1 MPKSVRKADDEIK
14 QALEEVMVKKK
25 SIRSVAR
32 DRDISK
38 SLQYK
43 IVMKAKEDGE
53 NLKYGRNIGNR
64 KIFRPE
70 QERLLASYL
79 KTASKMCDGLA
90 KIQTREFG
98 FYCLYANHIIRLGI
112 VYPALIEVVLLS
124 FTAVE
129 KHYKKYEFSPNM
141 IWNIVETSCMTAIK
155 TPKIIATR
163 GAKQVG
169 QITSAEREDSG
180 DITIHIALDDNDLT
194 MLTELVGREQ
204 NLQKDKDDCVCHICN
219 RVYSASQGE
228 WLACKF
234 FSKWGLRVLVSARV
248 RVWMWEKHG
257 AGVVSVW
264 SKVCV
269 QHADKK
275 ALIMGD
281 RALTFSEGDA
291 LSNRVAWYFK
301 RQGFKRGEVIAV
313 YMETQPEYVFIWLG
327 LAKLGVIGSLV
338 NSNLRG
344 AQLLHCLRVASC
356 KALIYGD
363 EMTEAI
369 KEIQD
374 ELRDMPL
381 FQYNSLDRETAEII
395 ENATPLAA
403 ELKEMPSDA
412 VTDAVATKPRDTLLY
427 IYTSGTTGF
436 PKAAIITNIKYLVFA
451 SCIQTSGR
459 LKSSDV
465 VYNPLP
471 LHHTAGGVLGV
482 GQALAHGSTVVLRKK
497 FSASNYWQDVAKY
510 ECTVAQYIGEI
521 CRYLLAVPPGPADRA
536 HKVRMIVG
544 NGLRPHIWEQFV
556 QRFSIHRVLE
566 FYGATEGNS
575 SLVNLDSK
583 VGAVGFLS
591 RLVSFIYPLIL
602 VKCDQMTGEILRDN
616 NGLCVPCEPQEPDKT
631 ASEKKMVRNVRKHGD
646 CYFNT
651 GDILVMDHYGYFYF
665 RDRTGDTFRWRGENV
680 STAEMESVI
689 SSLIGLKDT
698 IMFGVTIPN
707 VEGKAGLV
715 AIADPDNKLNLDVL
729 SRGLQSNLPTY
740 ARPLFLR
747 ILTKTPVTATFKLKK
762 KELLEQGFDPQ
773 LHKDPMYFLDQKSG
787 CYVPL
792 TRRLYEDIIQGVVKL

>member
-1 MPKSVRKADDEIK
+1 MPTAPVDEIYYP
-14 QALEEVMVKKK
+14 
-25 SIRSVAR
+25 I
-32 DRDISK
+32 I
-38 SLQYK
+38 
-43 IVMKAKEDGE
+43 
-53 NLKYGRNIGNR
+53 
-64 KIFRPE
+64 
-70 QERLLASYL
+70 YL
-79 KTASKMCDGLA
+79 KTWG
-90 KIQTREFG
+90 
-98 FYCLYANHIIRLGI
+98 RL
-112 VYPALIEVVLLS
+112 
-124 FTAVE
+124 
-129 KHYKKYEFSPNM
+129 
-141 IWNIVETSCMTAIK
+141 
-155 TPKIIATR
+155 
-163 GAKQVG
+163 
-169 QITSAEREDSG
+169 
-180 DITIHIALDDNDLT
+180 
-194 MLTELVGREQ
+194 
-204 NLQKDKDDCVCHICN
+204 
-219 RVYSASQGE
+219 
-228 WLACKF
+228 
-234 FSKWGLRVLVSARV
+234 GLRVLVSTIVRV
-248 RVWMWEKHG
+248 RMWEKHE

-356 KALIYGD
+356 KALIC
-363 EMTEAI
+363 AI
-369 KEIQD
+369 KEIKD

-381 FQYNSLDRETAEII
+381 FQYNFLDRKTAEII
-395 ENATPLAA
+395 GDAMPLAA

-412 VTDAVATKPRDTLLY
+412 VTDAVATKLHDTLLY
-427 IYTSGTTGF
+427 IYTSGTTGL
-436 PKAAIITNIKYLVFA
+436 PKAAIITNIRYLLIA
-451 SCIQTSGR
+451 SGVQTCGS

-482 GQALAHGSTVVLRKK
+482 GQALTHGNTVVLRKK
-497 FSASNYWQDVAKY
+497 FSASNYWQDAAKY

-556 QRFSIHRVLE
+556 QRFGIHRVLE

-575 SLVNLDSK
+575 NLVNLDSK
-583 VGAVGFLS
+583 VGAVGILS
-591 RLVSFIYPLIL
+591 GLLSFIYPITL
-602 VKCDQMTGEILRDN
+602 VKCDQISGEILRDS
-616 NGLCVPCEPQEPDKT
+616 NGLCVPCEPQEPGLLLGKIDTKKEVCTFAGYADKA
-631 ASEKKMVRNVRKHGD
+631 ASENKVVRNVRKHGD
-646 CYFNT
+646 CYFNS

-680 STAEMESVI
+680 STAEVESLI
-689 SSLIGLKDT
+689 STLIGLKDT
-698 IMFGVTIPN
+698 IVFGVTIPN

-715 AIADPDNKLNLDVL
+715 AIADPDNKLDLDVL

-773 LHKDPMYFLDQKSG
+773 LHEDPMYFLDQKSG
-787 CYVPL
+787 CYLPL
-792 TRRLYEDIIQGVVKL
+792 TRRLYEDIIEGVVKL